1 MSKESSPPEGIEYSP
16 LIDRLISGGAQP
28 GEQVTIVGYIGR
40 SSSDGHVRVYLDLAL
55 SSYCDIAASDI
66 VGTASVD
73 SQSEIS
79 PSILWLKLGAKIDR
93 VDTSRSTTVLSGQIQ
108 QNYLQQATR
117 NYAAILRDRLPMPLG
132 RSDEYSCLI
141 CQSALCPKPSEGCP
155 STGWECLRSNKCPP
169 PPGSFGCPQ
178 YWQ

>member
-1 MSKESSPPEGIEYSP
+1 MSKDHPLPKGLKSSPVVE
-16 LIDRLISGGAQP
+16 RLISGGAQP

-108 QNYLQQATR
+108 QNYLQQAMR
-117 NYAAILRDRLPMPLG
+117 ARMSNYRGFLLP
-132 RSDEYSCLI
+132 SWECS
-141 CQSALCPKPSEGCP
+141 QAGCVFGP
-155 STGWECLRSNKCPP
+155 PPTVGWECWGPSLPCP
-169 PPGSFGCPQ
+169 GKVSLYCPA
-178 YWQ
+178 